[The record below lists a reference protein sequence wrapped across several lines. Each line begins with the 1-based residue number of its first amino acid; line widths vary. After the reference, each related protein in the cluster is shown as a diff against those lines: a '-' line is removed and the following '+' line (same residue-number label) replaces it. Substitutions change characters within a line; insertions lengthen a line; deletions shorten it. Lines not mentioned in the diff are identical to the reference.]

1 MLDFQN
7 YLHRTRV
14 HDNRLIHP
22 DLYKRLE
29 HTYQPYS
36 SCKKLVYLDH
46 FVFRKMYNS
55 VKNKN
60 EEDKWIRRI
69 YDILTYLVQKGKIFC
84 PRSYLHEEET
94 LLAIHDKDSLK
105 KFSESL
111 SGDITLQ
118 YPEFILLQQVILALK
133 RYIAEGTTE
142 KVTYSPANILVD
154 KKEAGT
160 WMPYFNKSN
169 PSEGIASQLQA
180 ARDHHSD
187 IIDRALA
194 LGREHP
200 NKSFTNC
207 VNFFYASQI
216 ANILRDSEDY
226 LLKREFQFPGFPL
239 LAKKF
244 YNGDLSK
251 KSLKQSNSVLLI
263 RVILDFL
270 IKNDKRDNI
279 SLEEKLISFFLSDQ
293 CKGIPAFSILNHLMA
308 TICIRGK
315 NGQKK
320 FKNQKSMMTDFEAI
334 FTYMPYCDVMFL
346 DNECADLLNEK
357 NLKEYCQR
365 YNTEIFST
373 KTKENIINYLE
384 RL

>member
-1 MLDFQN
+1 
-7 YLHRTRV
+7 
-14 HDNRLIHP
+14 
-22 DLYKRLE
+22 
-29 HTYQPYS
+29 
-36 SCKKLVYLDH
+36 
-46 FVFRKMYNS
+46 MYNA
-55 VKNKN
+55 VNGKND
-60 EEDKWIRRI
+60 EDKSLWLSLYRI
-69 YDILTYLVQKGKIFC
+69 LIDLRQKRKIFC
-84 PRSYLHEEET
+84 PRSFLHEEEA
-94 LLAIHDKDSLK
+94 LLATHDKDSIK
-105 KFSESL
+105 EFSESL

-207 VNFFYASQI
+207 VDFFYESQI
-216 ANILRDSEDY
+216 ANILRDFEDY

-293 CKGIPAFSILNHLMA
+293 CKGIPAFSILNHLMGA
-308 TICIRGK
+308 ICIRGK

-320 FKNQKSMMTDFEAI
+320 FKNNKSMMTDFEAVSY
-334 FTYMPYCDVMFL
+334 YMPYCDVMFL
-346 DNECADLLNEK
+346 DNEITNLLDEK

-373 KTKENIINYLE
+373 KTEENIINYLA